1 MSVNICRKAGAKRLH
16 LFVAACAFLLV
27 HIKSSLGFRFQHMAE
42 KAMTGHD
49 SKNSSRA
56 KQRLVYYI
64 EFCNEGI
71 VMATIHRSE
80 TITLI
85 LQSNLDVWV
94 IILKVLKSIGSG
106 IRMQLC
112 SLFRKM
118 HAKYQMLE
126 K

>member
-1 MSVNICRKAGAKRLH
+1 
-16 LFVAACAFLLV
+16 
-27 HIKSSLGFRFQHMAE
+27 MAE

-64 EFCNEGI
+64 EFCEFCEFYEGI

-126 K
+126 KWSLVTKSAFN